1 MMRLFL
7 LLGLISFTYAAE
19 ESCIERCEN
28 GFDATQTCQCDS
40 MCTYYKSCC
49 KDYESLC
56 RIRSRGDTFPS
67 YPEDDYDEGANSTEA
82 PNRSRS
88 QHKTLTPS
96 PATFAEI
103 FSLLTPAPKIMDL
116 TLSDNPTPEIVT
128 AATPN
133 TPFRLASSIN
143 NPATT
148 PHTASTAE
156 PTPTKAKDPDAEVC
170 SGRPFD
176 SFMQL
181 KNGSVYAFRGQYF
194 FELDEK
200 LVLPGYP
207 KLIEDIWGI
216 KGPIDAAFT
225 RINCQGKTYI
235 FKGKK
240 YWRFEDGVL
249 DEDFPREIS
258 VGFEKIPDHLDAAFA
273 IPAHSHHGKEKVY
286 FFKGDQYYQ
295 YEFKHQPSHEECVQM
310 SLRSPSALFR
320 RYTNIY
326 YDRWAEHFNQLFG
339 GAFSHHGGHHFI
351 NKDWVGI
358 KSPVDAVLA
367 GRFYITPRWP
377 SRRRQDRNRQDWDQQ
392 WGQRYGQQWNQQY
405 GQQWNQRYGQEW
417 DQQRGSRRR
426 QNRSPYWET
435 MAERGISIG
444 QEFAQRFGQDRW
456 RDQDRRRD
464 YYHRQNDYDYDYRY
478 RPSEDIAYDILHRSQ
493 PLQSVY
499 FFKGDMYYRVN
510 LRTKRVDYANP
521 PYPRPIGK
529 YWLGCKDK
537 PGAEKR

>member
-1 MMRLFL
+1 
-7 LLGLISFTYAAE
+7 FTPLRGMFFMSA

-28 GFDATQTCQCDS
+28 GFDATKSFQCDS

-56 RIRSRGDTFPS
+56 RIRTRGDTFPS
-67 YPEDDYDEGANSTEA
+67 YPEDDYEEINNSTEV
-82 PNRSRS
+82 PIRSRS
-88 QHKTLTPS
+88 QHKILTPS

-103 FSLLTPAPKIMDL
+103 FSLLTPASQVLDSML
-116 TLSDNPTPEIVT
+116 NDNPSPEIAT
-128 AATPN
+128 AANPT
-133 TPFRLASSIN
+133 THFRFASSIK
-143 NPATT
+143 NPTTT
-148 PHTASTAE
+148 PRTTSTAE
-156 PTPTKAKDPDAEVC
+156 HTSTKAKDPDAEVC

-181 KNGSVYAFRGQYF
+181 KNGSLYAFRGQYF

-200 LVLPGYP
+200 SVLPGYP
-207 KLIEDIWGI
+207 KLIEDLWGI
-216 KGPIDAAFT
+216 KGPIDFT
-225 RINCQGKTYI
+225 CINCQGKTYI

-240 YWRFEDGVL
+240 YWRFEDGVRR
-249 DEDFPREIS
+249 FI
-258 VGFEKIPDHLDAAFA
+258 
-273 IPAHSHHGKEKVY
+273 
-286 FFKGDQYYQ
+286 FFKDLLSCSFNFTKQTKRSFCLGDQYYQ
-295 YEFKHQPSHEECVQM
+295 YEFKHQPSHEECIQM

-326 YDRWAEHFNQLFG
+326 YDRWVEHFNQLFG
-339 GAFSHHGGHHFI
+339 GGNTFLEELSHHNGHHFI
-351 NKDWVGI
+351 NKDWTGI
-358 KSPVDAVLA
+358 KSPLDAVLA
-367 GRFYITPRWP
+367 GRLYITPRW
-377 SRRRQDRNRQDWDQQ
+377 RQDRYRQDWDQQ
-392 WGQRYGQQWNQQY
+392 WGQQYTQQWDQRY
-405 GQQWNQRYGQEW
+405 WQQWDHQW
-417 DQQRGSRRR
+417 GSRRR

-444 QEFAQRFGQDRW
+444 REFAQRFGQDR
-456 RDQDRRRD
+456 
-464 YYHRQNDYDYDYRY
+464 H
-478 RPSEDIAYDILHRSQ
+478 IAYDILRRRQ

-510 LRTKRVDYANP
+510 LRTKRVDYANS

>member
-1 MMRLFL
+1 MRLFL
-7 LLGLISFTYAAE
+7 LLGLLFFTYAAE
-19 ESCIERCEN
+19 QESCIERCEN
-28 GFDATQTCQCDS
+28 GFDATKNCQCDS

-49 KDYESLC
+49 TDYESLC
-56 RIRSRGDTFPS
+56 RIRTRGDTFPS
-67 YPEDDYDEGANSTEA
+67 FPEDDYEETNSTDI
-82 PNRSRS
+82 PMRSRS
-88 QHKTLTPS
+88 QQRIFTPT
-96 PATFAEI
+96 PATFADI
-103 FSLLTPAPKIMDL
+103 FSLLTPTPQVLDS
-116 TLSDNPTPEIVT
+116 TLNDDPTPVIST
-128 AATPN
+128 AATPTTHSPPLPSIK
-133 TPFRLASSIN
+133 TP
-143 NPATT
+143 TT
-148 PHTASTAE
+148 TARTTSTAD

-181 KNGSVYAFRGQYF
+181 KNGSIYAFRGDYF
-194 FELDEK
+194 FELDERS
-200 LVLPGYP
+200 VLPGYP

-225 RINCQGKTYI
+225 RTNCQGKTYI
-235 FKGKK
+235 FKGNK
-240 YWRFEDGVL
+240 YWRFDDGVL
-249 DEDFPREIS
+249 DEDFPRDIS

-295 YEFKHQPSHEECVQM
+295 YEFKHQPSHKECIQM
-310 SLRSPSALFR
+310 SLRSPSALFS
-320 RYTNIY
+320 RYTDIY
-326 YDRWAEHFNQLFG
+326 YDRWVEHFNQLFG
-339 GAFSHHGGHHFI
+339 GAQSHHGGHHFI
-351 NKDWVGI
+351 NKDWIGI

-367 GRFYITPRWP
+367 GRLYVSPRWTN
-377 SRRRQDRNRQDWDQQ
+377 RRRQDRNRQDWDQQ
-392 WGQRYGQQWNQQY
+392 WGQRYGQQW
-405 GQQWNQRYGQEW
+405 
-417 DQQRGSRRR
+417 GSRRR

-444 QEFAQRFGQDRW
+444 HEYAQRFGQDRW
-456 RDQDRRRD
+456 QDQDRRRD
-464 YYHRQNDYDYDYRY
+464 YYHRQNDYDSDYRNK
-478 RPSEDIAYDILHRSQ
+478 PSEDIVHDVLHRRQ

-529 YWLGCKDK
+529 YWLGCKDT

>member
-1 MMRLFL
+1 MRLFL

-28 GFDATQTCQCDS
+28 GFDATKSCQCDS

-67 YPEDDYDEGANSTEA
+67 YPEDDYDEEANSTEA
-82 PNRSRS
+82 PNISRS
-88 QHKTLTPS
+88 QLKIVTPS
-96 PATFAEI
+96 PEIFAEI
-103 FSLLTPAPKIMDL
+103 FSLLTPASQILDSS
-116 TLSDNPTPEIVT
+116 LSDNPTPEIAT
-128 AATPN
+128 AATP
-133 TPFRLASSIN
+133 TTQFRLATTIK
-143 NPATT
+143 NPAT
-148 PHTASTAE
+148 TAE

-295 YEFKHQPSHEECVQM
+295 YEFKHQPSHEECVQI

-326 YDRWAEHFNQLFG
+326 YDRWVEHFNQLFG
-339 GAFSHHGGHHFI
+339 GAHSHHGGHHFI
-351 NKDWVGI
+351 NKDWIGI

-367 GRFYITPRWP
+367 GRLYITPRWP

-392 WGQRYGQQWNQQY
+392 WGQRY

-478 RPSEDIAYDILHRSQ
+478 RPSEDIAYDILRRSQ

-510 LRTKRVDYANP
+510 LRTRRVDYANP
-521 PYPRPIGK
+521 PYPRSIGK

>member
-1 MMRLFL
+1 MRLFL

-28 GFDATQTCQCDS
+28 GFDATKSCQCDS

-56 RIRSRGDTFPS
+56 RIRTRGDTFPS
-67 YPEDDYDEGANSTEA
+67 YPEDDYEEANSTEV
-82 PNRSRS
+82 PIRSRS
-88 QHKTLTPS
+88 QHKILTPS
-96 PATFAEI
+96 TATFAEI
-103 FSLLTPAPKIMDL
+103 FSRLTPASQVLDS
-116 TLSDNPTPEIVT
+116 TLNDNPTPEIVT
-128 AATPN
+128 AANPT
-133 TPFRLASSIN
+133 THFRLASSIK
-143 NPATT
+143 NPTTT
-148 PHTASTAE
+148 PHTTSNAE
-156 PTPTKAKDPDAEVC
+156 PTPTEAKDPDAEVC

-181 KNGSVYAFRGQYF
+181 KNGSIYAFRGQYF

-200 LVLPGYP
+200 SVLPGYP

-240 YWRFEDGVL
+240 YWRFEDGLL

-295 YEFKHQPSHEECVQM
+295 YEFKHQPSHEECIQM

-326 YDRWAEHFNQLFG
+326 YDRWVEHFNQLFG
-339 GAFSHHGGHHFI
+339 GSQSHHSGHHFI
-351 NKDWVGI
+351 NKDWTGI

-367 GRFYITPRWP
+367 GRLYVTSRWP
-377 SRRRQDRNRQDWDQQ
+377 SRRRQDRYRQDWDQQ
-392 WGQRYGQQWNQQY
+392 WGQRHGQQWDQRYGQQWD
-405 GQQWNQRYGQEW
+405 QRYG
-417 DQQRGSRRR
+417 

-444 QEFAQRFGQDRW
+444 QEFAQRFGQDRHG
-456 RDQDRRRD
+456 D

-478 RPSEDIAYDILHRSQ
+478 RPSEDIAYDILRRRQ

-510 LRTKRVDYANP
+510 LQTKRVDYANP

>member
-1 MMRLFL
+1 MRLFL

-28 GFDATQTCQCDS
+28 GFDATKSCQCDT

-49 KDYESLC
+49 KDYEPLC

-67 YPEDDYDEGANSTEA
+67 YPEDDYDEEANSTEA

-88 QHKTLTPS
+88 QHNILTPS
-96 PATFAEI
+96 PAIFAEI
-103 FSLLTPAPKIMDL
+103 FSLLTPASQITDL
-116 TLSDNPTPEIVT
+116 TLSNNPTPEIATT
-128 AATPN
+128 AARPT
-133 TPFRLASSIN
+133 TQFRLASTIK
-143 NPATT
+143 NPTTT
-148 PHTASTAE
+148 PHTTSTSE

-181 KNGSVYAFRGQYF
+181 KNGSIYAFRGQYF

-200 LVLPGYP
+200 SLLPGYP
-207 KLIEDIWGI
+207 KLIEDTWGI

-258 VGFEKIPDHLDAAFA
+258 VGFENIPDHMDAAFA

-295 YEFKHQPSHEECVQM
+295 YEFKHQPSHEECIQM

-326 YDRWAEHFNQLFG
+326 YDRWVEHFNQLFG
-339 GAFSHHGGHHFI
+339 GAHSHHGGHHFI
-351 NKDWVGI
+351 NKDWIGI

-367 GRFYITPRWP
+367 GRLYVTPRWP

-392 WGQRYGQQWNQQY
+392 WGQRYGQQWNQRY
-405 GQQWNQRYGQEW
+405 GQESDQRYGQEW

-478 RPSEDIAYDILHRSQ
+478 RPSEDIAYDILRRSQ